1 MYVATAVVFEDR
13 VVVPLGLASLADF
26 RRWALSEEF
35 PEQGR
40 IDYIGGVIEVDM
52 SPEEVV
58 AHGRLKNTLNATLF
72 GLVEP
77 PGLGLLL
84 TDRSRVSS
92 VPGDLSAEPDIV
104 FVSYEALA
112 EGRVRMIEKAG
123 GEPDRYIELEGAPD
137 LIVEV
142 VSDSSV
148 RKDTKRLPRAYFLA
162 GVREFWLADAR
173 REPFLF
179 RIHHRA
185 AQGFEAVV
193 PDADGFQ
200 PSPVFACRF
209 RLDWHRDRSGYWAFD
224 LRRKEDPRAD

>member
-1 MYVATAVVFEDR
+1 MATAVVFEER
-13 VVVPLGLASLADF
+13 VIVPMDIRSLADF
-26 RRWALSEEF
+26 RRWALSEAF

-40 IDYIGGVIEVDM
+40 IDYLGGIIEVDM
-52 SPEEVV
+52 SPEEVI
-58 AHGRLKNTLNATLF
+58 AHGRLKSTLHAILF

-84 TDRSRVSS
+84 TDRTRVSS

-104 FVSYEALA
+104 FVSNEALA

-123 GEPDRYIELEGAPD
+123 GDPDRYIELEGGPD

-148 RKDTKRLPRAYFLA
+148 RKDTKRMPEACFRA
-162 GVREFWLADAR
+162 GVREYWLADAR
-173 REPFLF
+173 RKPFLF
-179 RIHHRA
+179 RIHQRGES
-185 AQGFEAVV
+185 GFDAVV

-200 PSPVFACRF
+200 TSIVFARRF
-209 RLDWHRDRSGYWAFD
+209 RLDWHRDRAGYWAFE
-224 LRRKEDPRAD
+224 LRHNEEPR

>member
-1 MYVATAVVFEDR
+1 MATAVVFEER
-13 VVVPLGLASLADF
+13 VVVPMGLGSLADF

-52 SPEEVV
+52 SPEEVI
-58 AHGRLKNTLNATLF
+58 AHGRLKNTINATLF
-72 GLVEP
+72 ALVDP

-92 VPGDLSAEPDIV
+92 VEGKLSAEPDIV

-112 EGRVRMIEKAG
+112 EGRVRMIEKTG
-123 GEPDRYIELEGAPD
+123 GDPDRHIELEGGPD
-137 LIVEV
+137 LIVEI

-148 RKDTKRLPRAYFLA
+148 RKDTERMPRACFLA
-162 GVREFWLADAR
+162 GVREYWLADAR

-179 RIHHRA
+179 RIHQRGA
-185 AQGFEAVV
+185 SGFEAVV

-200 PSPVFACRF
+200 PSAVFACRF
-209 RLDWHRDRSGYWAFD
+209 RLDWRRDRSGYWAFD
-224 LRRKEDPRAD
+224 LRRREDPRTG